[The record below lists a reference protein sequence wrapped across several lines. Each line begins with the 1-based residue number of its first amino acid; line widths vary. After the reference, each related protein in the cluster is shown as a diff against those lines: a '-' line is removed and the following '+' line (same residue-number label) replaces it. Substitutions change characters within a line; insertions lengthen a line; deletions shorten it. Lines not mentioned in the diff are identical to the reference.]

1 MLKDDGKQRCVAER
15 RDCERQRRRGPGGGP
30 GSATAGERGGACG
43 EGTESRLGT
52 NMLTHLGP
60 DEDNEPR
67 DGTAGLECMMRPT
80 VGLSSTGTSEGEAA
94 RLRLWW

>member
-1 MLKDDGKQRCVAER
+1 MTESKDVWR
-15 RDCERQRRRGPGGGP
+15 RGEIVRGNGEGGQEEVRGQRRP
-30 GSATAGERGGACG
+30 GGACG
-43 EGTESRLGT
+43 EGTESGLGT

-67 DGTAGLECMMRPT
+67 DGTAGLERMMRPT

>member
-1 MLKDDGKQRCVAER
+1 
-15 RDCERQRRRGPGGGP
+15 
-30 GSATAGERGGACG
+30 
-43 EGTESRLGT
+43 
-52 NMLTHLGP
+52 MLTHLGP

>member
-1 MLKDDGKQRCVAER
+1 MDLGLGLVGPNGKLSEVASGLEMAG
-15 RDCERQRRRGPGGGP
+15 RGD
-30 GSATAGERGGACG
+30 
-43 EGTESRLGT
+43 
-52 NMLTHLGP
+52 LGP

-94 RLRLWW
+94 RLRFWW